1 MSTCL
6 IELHYLP
13 SVQYFASLARHKVV
27 TIERHEYFVK
37 QSYRSRC
44 VINTSQG
51 PQTLI
56 VPLSGKSNAGPN
68 GHFKSLIT
76 EVRIDYSQK
85 WLNNHWRSIQSAYAK
100 APFFEYYADALHRV
114 LFKQYPYLYELNMS
128 LLTLCLKWLKLDVQI
143 QESLAYEKE
152 AVLGEFDLRNA
163 VSSKNKALM
172 KDEPRFKPY
181 TQVFG
186 NAFVNNL
193 SIIDLIFCT
202 GPQALTYLQEVE

>member
-1 MSTCL
+1 MSSCL

-13 SVQYFASLARHKVV
+13 NVQYFASLARHKVI
-27 TIERHEYFVK
+27 TIERHEHFVK

-51 PQTLI
+51 PQTLV
-56 VPLSGKSNAGPN
+56 VPLNGKHNAG
-68 GHFKSLIT
+68 GDGYHKSLIT

-100 APFFEYYADALHRV
+100 APFFEYYADALHTV
-114 LFKQYPYLYELNMS
+114 LFKQYPHLYELNMN
-128 LLTLCLKWLKLDVQI
+128 LLTLCLKWLRLDVQI
-143 QESLAYEKE
+143 QESLAYDKITQ
-152 AVLGEFDLRNA
+152 AVDIDLRNVISA
-163 VSSKNKALM
+163 KNKGFI
-172 KDEPRFKPY
+172 PVHPHFKPY

-186 NAFVNNL
+186 NTFVNNL

>member
-1 MSTCL
+1 MSSCL

-13 SVQYFASLARHKVV
+13 SVQYFASLAKYKVI
-27 TIERHEYFVK
+27 TLERHEHFVK

-44 VINTSQG
+44 LINTSQG

-56 VPLSGKSNAGPN
+56 VPLSGKHNVGAD

-76 EVRIDYSQK
+76 DVQIDYSQK
-85 WLNNHWRSIQSAYAK
+85 WLNNHWRSIQAAYAK
-100 APFFEYYADALHRV
+100 APFFEYYADALHAV
-114 LFKQYPYLYELNMS
+114 LFKQYPHLYELNIN

-143 QESLAYEKE
+143 QESLAYHQQASIDEI
-152 AVLGEFDLRNA
+152 DLRNA
-163 VSSKNKALM
+163 ISAKNKGLIRV
-172 KDEPRFKPY
+172 EPRFKPY